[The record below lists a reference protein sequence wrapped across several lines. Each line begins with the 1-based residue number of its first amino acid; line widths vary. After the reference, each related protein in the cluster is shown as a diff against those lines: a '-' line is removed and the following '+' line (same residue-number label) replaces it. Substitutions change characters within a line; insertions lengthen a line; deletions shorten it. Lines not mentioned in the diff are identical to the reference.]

1 MKTKIHVTVIG
12 AGAVGVAAA
21 VSLLHGRVASR
32 LTLFDVVA
40 DKARGEALD
49 LAHAAPLFGGAT
61 IEGGGHDDIHGG
73 DLCIVTAGAKQRQGE
88 DRLSLLARNEKAL
101 DDITEALERHPLPRV
116 VLVVTNPV
124 DVMTEAMRRRLA
136 PKGVRVLGS
145 GTLLDTLR
153 LRHTLSGLLA
163 ISPESIHASVVGEH
177 GDSSVCLL
185 DSGRA
190 GGLPLADAFRAKGIA
205 LDDEL
210 RRTLAANVRGAA
222 YQIIARKGAT
232 SHAIGVAV
240 ARITRAIVADE
251 RVVLP
256 VSAPI
261 DGATCAGI
269 PCVLGADGASPL
281 TLASLSD
288 REQAEVDQSLAILKQ
303 RCAELRSA

>member
-1 MKTKIHVTVIG
+1 MKQKIHVTVIG

-21 VSLLHGRVASR
+21 VSILHGRIVSR
-32 LTLFDVVA
+32 LSLFDLFG

-61 IEGGGHDDIHGG
+61 VEGGGLDEIHGG
-73 DLCIVTAGAKQRQGE
+73 DLCIVTAGAKQHPGE

-101 DDITEALERHPLPRV
+101 DDIAAALEMRPLPRV

-136 PKGVRVLGS
+136 PKGVHVLGS

-153 LRHTLSGLLA
+153 LRYALSGLLD

-190 GGLPLADAFRAKGIA
+190 GGLPLADAFRAKGLV
-205 LDDEL
+205 LDDER
-210 RRTLAANVRGAA
+210 RRTLATDVRGAA

-240 ARITRAIVADE
+240 ARITRAIVGDE

-256 VSAPI
+256 VSAPV
-261 DGATCAGI
+261 DSGTCAGI
-269 PCVLGADGASPL
+269 PCVLGAHGASPL
-281 TLASLSD
+281 PLSALSE
-288 REQAEVDQSLAILKQ
+288 REQSEVDHSMAILRE
-303 RCAELRSA
+303 RCGELRSA

>member
-1 MKTKIHVTVIG
+1 MRSKIHVTVIG

-21 VSLLHGRVASR
+21 VSILHGRVASR
-32 LTLFDVVA
+32 LTLFDALA

-49 LAHAAPLFGGAT
+49 LAHAAPLFGGALV
-61 IEGGGHDDIHGG
+61 EGGGHDEIRGG
-73 DLCIVTAGAKQRQGE
+73 DLCIVTAGAKQRPGE

-101 DDITEALERHPLPRV
+101 DDITETLAKNPLPKA

-136 PKGVRVLGS
+136 PRGVRVLGS

-153 LRHTLSGLLA
+153 LRHALSRTLE

-190 GGLPLADAFRAKGIA
+190 GGLPLADAFREKGLV
-205 LDDEL
+205 LDDE
-210 RRTLAANVRGAA
+210 RRDALAAEVRGAA

-240 ARITRAIVADE
+240 ARIARAIVNDE

-261 DGATCAGI
+261 DATTCAGI
-269 PCVLGADGASPL
+269 PCVLGAEGAAPL
-281 TLASLSD
+281 SLSSLSA
-288 REQAEVDQSLAILKQ
+288 REQAEVDRSIAILRQ
-303 RCAELRSA
+303 RCSELRVA